1 MTSSPRHSLHY
12 EFAGAYLPH
21 TPTAEIDDD
30 LVQVVHSL
38 ITNLRVTTTKLED
51 IQQVII
57 AAKTLQKVKLNA
69 LARQSKNVIFSV
81 RPNRNIHDNLYV
93 ANGIVFS
100 DQLITVPLSLKSQI
114 LGLIYESHFGIEKS
128 KSRTRELLY
137 WPKMGAGIE
146 RTVTNC
152 KLCIKYQNNLQREP
166 VIFQTSIFLKMA
178 LMYLH

>member
-1 MTSSPRHSLHY
+1 M
-12 EFAGAYLPH
+12 
-21 TPTAEIDDD
+21 
-30 LVQVVHSL
+30 
-38 ITNLRVTTTKLED
+38 
-51 IQQVII
+51 
-57 AAKTLQKVKLNA
+57 
-69 LARQSKNVIFSV
+69 
-81 RPNRNIHDNLYV
+81 

-128 KSRTRELLY
+128 KSLTRELLD

-166 VIFQTSIFLKMA
+166 VIFQISIFLKMA